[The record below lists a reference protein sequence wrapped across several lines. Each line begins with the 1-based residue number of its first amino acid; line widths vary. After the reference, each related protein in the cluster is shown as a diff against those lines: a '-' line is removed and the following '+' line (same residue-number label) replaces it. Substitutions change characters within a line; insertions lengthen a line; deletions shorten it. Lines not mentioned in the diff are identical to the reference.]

1 MGLFFFGAQ
10 ECGRDYGTR
19 IHAWKRS
26 PPYGGFL
33 LAEGR
38 GASDLGVADH
48 VADLIQK
55 HRTIRAVLPEE
66 GAHLVSARYRRH
78 SSEFPYKNL
87 RHSPLGADCE

>member
-1 MGLFFFGAQ
+1 MA
-10 ECGRDYGTR
+10 
-19 IHAWKRS
+19 
-26 PPYGGFL
+26 GFL
-33 LAEGR
+33 LPEGR
-38 GASDLGVADH
+38 AASDLGVADH